1 MSKLIWGRSPVTLF
15 YILAGRPYS
24 RTPSLPARQL
34 GDLNE
39 VAARV
44 VQLGDGRAG
53 YLGRR
58 FGELGAAR
66 FDPLIVALDVVGKKH
81 DRGLVLLKYGLL
93 VGLGRR
99 VVIERE
105 LQLGSVRLVG
115 RGHGQPAIWP
125 VAEIGLLREA
135 EHFGVEAQSL
145 FLVIHI
151 HAGQLDL
158 HWSSS

>member
-58 FGELGAAR
+58 HGELGAAR
-66 FDPLIVALDVVGKKH
+66 FDALVVALDVVGVEH
-81 DRGLVLLKYGLL
+81 DRGPALLELVEHYRRRAGLRGAERTD
-93 VGLGRR
+93 VPREGR
-99 VVIERE
+99 ER
-105 LQLGSVRLVG
+105 
-115 RGHGQPAIWP
+115 
-125 VAEIGLLREA
+125 
-135 EHFGVEAQSL
+135 
-145 FLVIHI
+145 
-151 HAGQLDL
+151 
-158 HWSSS
+158 